1 MTISKNLYNIAPQIS
16 IFLNLKNYIPILL
29 FLFLTGASNI
39 YGNTLPVFGVDNF
52 YEQIQNDE
60 NDVLVS
66 SENVFI
72 KTSKEKEDNTLFIEL
87 LKYEEVETNEEPSKH
102 QLTSFYGYIVAM
114 FSSKPL
120 SAMSK
125 ELQKDVIRYVSHFDS
140 TSTRLH
146 VKFQVFII

>member
-1 MTISKNLYNIAPQIS
+1 M
-16 IFLNLKNYIPILL
+16 NLKNYIPILL

-39 YGNTLPVFGVDNF
+39 YGNTLPVSGVDNF

-60 NDVLVS
+60 NDVQVS

-114 FSSKPL
+114 FSSEPL